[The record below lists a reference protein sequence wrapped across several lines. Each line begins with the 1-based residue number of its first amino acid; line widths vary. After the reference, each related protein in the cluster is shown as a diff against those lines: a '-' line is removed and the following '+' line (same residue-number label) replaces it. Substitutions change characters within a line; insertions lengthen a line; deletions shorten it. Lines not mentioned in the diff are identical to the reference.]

1 MSLVHSDTLASTC
14 VTHTHINIFRYT
26 FCLSGCYRET
36 NKGRKGER
44 FLLVIVFV
52 FQEHDVFS
60 ADLEP
65 GGIRKVPDDVVL
77 VAVMI
82 AIVIAVDLDTDDY
95 LSTSELLIL
104 HTGAGA
110 KRVRR
115 KGRASRV

>member
-1 MSLVHSDTLASTC
+1 MGVDATPEAFWRTQ
-14 VTHTHINIFRYT
+14 
-26 FCLSGCYRET
+26 REVRVIVGDKV
-36 NKGRKGER
+36 NNVVGIVGNPVG
-44 FLLVIVFV
+44 LVIVFV